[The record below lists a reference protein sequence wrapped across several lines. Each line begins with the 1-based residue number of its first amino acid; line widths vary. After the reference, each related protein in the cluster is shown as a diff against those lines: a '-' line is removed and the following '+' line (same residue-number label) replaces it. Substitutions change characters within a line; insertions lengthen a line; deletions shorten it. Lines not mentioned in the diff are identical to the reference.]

1 MAAHSAPP
9 LPPASTTCTCFWNL
23 CTPLKGGK
31 NKTLTDLASA
41 KDASAPSAED
51 TIQAQQQFTRG
62 SALHSKEQ
70 LHEAIAAYRAAA
82 VLDPTRTDVLYNL
95 ANALQDV
102 GQLLEARHVYAKVI
116 ALMPDH
122 YAAHYNLGYLHEI
135 EAAIAE
141 YKKAVALDP
150 TSVMAFYNL
159 ASAAHALNQ
168 HDLAKQYF
176 AKTILLDPHYADA
189 HFNLGI
195 VHQESGVLDEA
206 LKCDDE
212 AARLNPDLVEAVR
225 AANSI
230 RANANR

>member
-122 YAAHYNLGYLHEI
+122 YAAHYNLGYVLEELGEIEPELREFRTASALDPNDKDALVNIGNILMQLHEI

-150 TSVMAFYNL
+150 TS
-159 ASAAHALNQ
+159 
-168 HDLAKQYF
+168 
-176 AKTILLDPHYADA
+176 
-189 HFNLGI
+189 
-195 VHQESGVLDEA
+195 ESGVLDEA
-206 LKCDDE
+206 LKCCDE

>member
-62 SALHSKEQ
+62 SALQSKEQ

-122 YAAHYNLGYLHEI
+122 YAAHYNLGYVLEEYTTENGI
-135 EAAIAE
+135 SSISQEEAAAE
-141 YKKAVALDP
+141 TK
-150 TSVMAFYNL
+150 
-159 ASAAHALNQ
+159 
-168 HDLAKQYF
+168 
-176 AKTILLDPHYADA
+176 
-189 HFNLGI
+189 
-195 VHQESGVLDEA
+195 E
-206 LKCDDE
+206 
-212 AARLNPDLVEAVR
+212 
-225 AANSI
+225 
-230 RANANR
+230 